1 MRKGRDRGMLIYPP
15 ARPQA
20 PTPIQGAV
28 YLLNRAVRSE
38 SVRRQGVA
46 PPWYGVKGVRGC
58 NSSVRSQ
65 GSKELPLQSMYTES
79 NNRKGNMN
87 VLSTG

>member
-20 PTPIQGAV
+20 PTPIQGDV
-28 YLLNRAVRSE
+28 YLPNRAVRSE

-46 PPWYGVKGVRGC
+46 PPWYGVKVVGGC

-65 GSKELPLQSMYTES
+65 GSKGLALQSMYTGS